1 MSSVVSWSRIG
12 GEDDGVVLTS
22 LTPLTSPDEAEEASG
37 TLSNAVQRIIKNK
50 GPWSRNAG
58 VTCNRIKP

>member
-1 MSSVVSWSRIG
+1 MSSVVSWSRTG

-37 TLSNAVQRIIKNK
+37 TLSLA
-50 GPWSRNAG
+50 
-58 VTCNRIKP
+58 